1 LGDPSHSGKKHAPH
15 HHCRLDDYCARRTDF
30 GCHQER
36 GARYCTKFDQSGRE
50 IKYNCAKNPT
60 MQDEIAAQEKI
71 KANQPPK
78 PTTQQC
84 QMVNGNL
91 VCK

>member
-1 LGDPSHSGKKHAPH
+1 MLRFTIATLAILALTLPATAVTKKSSTAVIKKSSK
-15 HHCRLDDYCARRTDF
+15 
-30 GCHQER
+30 G
-36 GARYCTKFDQSGRE
+36 GCTKFNQSGNQIRTS
-50 IKYNCAKNPT
+50 CGT
-60 MQDEIAAQEKI
+60 MQDDIAAQEKI

>member
-1 LGDPSHSGKKHAPH
+1 MLRITIAALTIIALTLPASAASKKSSG
-15 HHCRLDDYCARRTDF
+15 
-30 GCHQER
+30 
-36 GARYCTKFDQSGRE
+36 CTKFDQSGRK
-50 IKYNCAKNPT
+50 IHTSCGT
-60 MQDEIAAQEKI
+60 MQDDIAAQEKI

-84 QMVNGNL
+84 QMVSGNL

>member
-1 LGDPSHSGKKHAPH
+1 
-15 HHCRLDDYCARRTDF
+15 
-30 GCHQER
+30 
-36 GARYCTKFDQSGRE
+36 
-50 IKYNCAKNPT
+50 